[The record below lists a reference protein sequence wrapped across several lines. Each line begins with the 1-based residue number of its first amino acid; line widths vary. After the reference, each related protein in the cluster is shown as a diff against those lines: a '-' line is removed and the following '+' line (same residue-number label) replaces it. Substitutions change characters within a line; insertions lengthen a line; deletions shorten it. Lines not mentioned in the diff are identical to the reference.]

1 MAENTNESGVIDIT
15 NIAESLRTS
24 FVSWA
29 SAYLFAQILTIPGLS
44 WLRLPLVSTFF
55 KFILNGV
62 LNILTKSAVMEAFFL
77 NTSVRKA
84 SQATDYVNAVTLKN
98 NLPQNVSD
106 EDYEKAEQ
114 NEMAA
119 FNSFVTLGN

>member
-1 MAENTNESGVIDIT
+1 MTENTNESDVIDIT
-15 NIAESLRTS
+15 NLAESLRTS

-29 SAYLFAQILTIPGLS
+29 SAYLFTQTIVTPGLT
-44 WLRLPLVSTFF
+44 WLGLPIVNTVF
-55 KFILNGV
+55 KFILNGI

-77 NTSVRKA
+77 NTSIRKA
-84 SQATDYVNAVTLKN
+84 SQAQDYVDAVTAKN

-114 NEMAA
+114 NEIAA
-119 FNSFVTLGN
+119 FNSFVVLGN